1 VIGPYPR
8 DRRAGVRARSAS
20 LDRSSA
26 ARLDEAVGLAR
37 AIELDVVEA
46 GVALLNE
53 IHPATFIGKGK
64 VDEFA
69 GVVKSLD
76 AGLVVM
82 DCALFSAAAQFGKGL
97 ARQGA
102 RPHRSHS

>member
-8 DRRAGVRARSAS
+8 DGRGGVRARSAVS
-20 LDRSSA
+20 DRSA
-26 ARLDEAVGLAR
+26 TARLDEAVGLAR
-37 AIELDVVEA
+37 AIELEVVEA
-46 GVALLNE
+46 GIAPLSE
-53 IHPATFIGKGK
+53 IRPATFIGKGK

-82 DCALFSAAAQFGKGL
+82 DCALSPVQQRNLEKPGTPRCSIAPA
-97 ARQGA
+97 
-102 RPHRSHS
+102 